1 MSEARYDQIG
11 RGYREVRRPDPRI
24 AAHLEAAIGDA
35 RSVLNVG
42 AGTGSYEPDD
52 REVTAVEPSEVMI
65 AQRPAGSAPVLQAR
79 AEALPFGDD
88 SFDAAMAIITVHH
101 WDDPPAGLREMI
113 RVARERAVVLTFDPA
128 PLRDSWFGEYFPR
141 ALDIHVEL
149 MPPVEELEE
158 MLGGASIDVV
168 PLPRRCTDGFFL
180 ALWDRPEMHLDPE
193 VRRGSSVWHAMDDA
207 EVERGLDALR
217 ADLKSRRWDERHGYL
232 REDTPELDL
241 GLRLLVAELS

>member
-1 MSEARYDQIG
+1 VSEARYDQIG